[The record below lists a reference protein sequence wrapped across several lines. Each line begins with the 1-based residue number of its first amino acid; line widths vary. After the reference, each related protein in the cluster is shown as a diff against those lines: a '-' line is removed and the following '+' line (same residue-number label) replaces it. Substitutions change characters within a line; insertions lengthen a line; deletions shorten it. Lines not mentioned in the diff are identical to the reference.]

1 MTTTRI
7 QIEGMTCIN
16 CVTHVQKA
24 LEAVPGVKDVTV
36 QLEEDAIVQHE
47 GSSEDQMLRAIS
59 AAGEFRGKIVR

>member
-47 GSSEDQMLRAIS
+47 GSSEDEMLRAVA
-59 AAGEFRGKIVR
+59 AAGEYRGKIVR